1 MQHIRDLYKLKF
13 FVPGDSFGEL
23 SLITGATRAGTVIAH
38 DTCYFVTIDKP
49 TFNIMM
55 KNFEE
60 SDLDVKLNF
69 LKKFSFLESI

>member
-1 MQHIRDLYKLKF
+1 M
-13 FVPGDSFGEL
+13 
-23 SLITGATRAGTVIAH
+23 ITGATRAGTVIAH

-60 SDLDVKLNF
+60 SDLEVKLNF